1 RSVLL
6 VEAINQD
13 RYDDPIG
20 PQHGAFA
27 GSYGT
32 DPDGPNDNV
41 DVATDFSPAA
51 YVNEPRLTIT
61 YNDTDWFTWTAQAT
75 GQMSVGVL
83 FNAAQ
88 GQLGFTMYADTNGN
102 GSLDPAELA
111 APVAAGMT
119 AADGLHTSGISAA
132 KGERFWVQ
140 VFGIV
145 ESGNTIPDKNVYT

>member
-1 RSVLL
+1 
-6 VEAINQD
+6 
-13 RYDDPIG
+13 
-20 PQHGAFA
+20 
-27 GSYGT
+27 
-32 DPDGPNDNV
+32 
-41 DVATDFSPAA
+41 
-51 YVNEPRLTIT
+51 
-61 YNDTDWFTWTAQAT
+61 
-75 GQMSVGVL
+75 
-83 FNAAQ
+83 NAAQ

-145 ESGNTIPDKNVYT
+145 ESGNTIPDKNVYTFTFSNLDVADAGLLAGQTLPDNHVAARAVDLGTGVSWNS